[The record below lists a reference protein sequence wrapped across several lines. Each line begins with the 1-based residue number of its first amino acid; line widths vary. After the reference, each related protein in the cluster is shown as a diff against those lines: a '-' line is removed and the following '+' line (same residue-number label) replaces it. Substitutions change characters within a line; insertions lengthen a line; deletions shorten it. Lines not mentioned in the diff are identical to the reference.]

1 LGLYRFYQTDK
12 INSNKFKAIVYTT
25 GGFIFLLTLLLLF
38 GSKLFN
44 FQSEMEVFSSY
55 PEILDL
61 LIHERQEVF
70 KSDLIRS
77 IFIVLILSLIFWANS
92 KNFLKKN
99 YSIGLII
106 IIVLVDLWNIDMKYV
121 NEENFTRASKVK
133 TPFTINE
140 IDKEILKDNSHFR
153 VYEPYRGFV
162 NGRSSYFHNS
172 ISGYHAAKPKRIQDL
187 YDFYLSKNKFNVL
200 NMLNVKYLIDLNES
214 NSLSLSV
221 NKENLGNAWFIE
233 NLVKVESSN
242 KEILM
247 LDNLNYSKDCL
258 STELEN
264 KIYYQNP
271 NDKIELISRK
281 ANELIY
287 EYDSSSE
294 NFIVFSEAYY
304 SNGWEA
310 YIDDKKV
317 DHSKVN
323 YLLRGMEVPKGKH
336 TVKFVFKPNVI
347 NTGSFIMAS
356 SNFILLILIVLYF
369 RREVSYV

>member
-1 LGLYRFYQTDK
+1 
-12 INSNKFKAIVYTT
+12 
-25 GGFIFLLTLLLLF
+25 
-38 GSKLFN
+38 
-44 FQSEMEVFSSY
+44 
-55 PEILDL
+55 
-61 LIHERQEVF
+61 
-70 KSDLIRS
+70 
-77 IFIVLILSLIFWANS
+77 
-92 KNFLKKN
+92 
-99 YSIGLII
+99 
-106 IIVLVDLWNIDMKYV
+106 MKYV

-133 TPFTINE
+133 TPFTINA

-242 KEILM
+242 KEVLM
-247 LDNLNYSKDCL
+247 LDNLNYSNDCL

-264 KIYYQNP
+264 KTYKQDP
-271 NDKIELISRK
+271 NNKIDLISRK
-281 ANELIY
+281 ANELVY
-287 EYDSSSE
+287 EYNSSSE

-304 SNGWEA
+304 SNGWQA
-310 YIDDKKV
+310 SIDDKKV

-336 TVKFVFKPNVI
+336 TIKFVFKPNVI

-356 SNFILLILIVLYF
+356 SNFILLILIILYF
-369 RREVSYV
+369 KREVSYV